1 METDNVGVVETGEE
15 VDLCPDTGFPKAG
28 STVKE
33 YAGTSSM
40 TLKVLD

>member
-28 STVKE
+28 ST
-33 YAGTSSM
+33 A
-40 TLKVLD
+40 